1 MAENQVEEW
10 SMIRNRYSKLSDG
23 ALLDLLDSRDQLTDV
38 ARELLADE
46 LTLRD
51 LQPKGIHLAEQVDEQ
66 EQFVRLSEFTD
77 LGPVL
82 FLKSALESLDIEAH
96 IEGADE
102 HTLQWFIE
110 HAQDGVA
117 LFVRKKNAEAAL
129 EVMKNPYGNVDEV
142 AEEE

>member
-1 MAENQVEEW
+1 MAENHVEEW
-10 SMIRNRYSKLSDG
+10 SRIRNRYSKLSDG
-23 ALLDLLDSRDQLTDV
+23 ALLELLDARDQLTDV

-46 LTLRD
+46 LTLRN

-66 EQFVRLSEFTD
+66 EQFVRIAEFND
-77 LGPVL
+77 LGHTL
-82 FLKSALESLDIEAH
+82 FLKSALESLDIDAEIEA
-96 IEGADE
+96 ADE

-110 HAQDGVA
+110 HAQDGLS

-129 EVMKNPYGNVDEV
+129 EVIKNPYGNVDEV